1 MPAAERY
8 FGGVRYDSIIVGAGI
23 IGLSIGWRASQLGM
37 SVLVL
42 DRSDP
47 PDGASTV
54 AAGMLAP
61 VTEATFGEDALL
73 RLNLESAGRWPGFA
87 EELSICT
94 GVQLGGHEPGIL
106 HLALDRD
113 QSEALHRLFDY
124 QRSLGLNAEWL
135 SSSACR
141 RLEPGLHPS
150 TRGGILAHSDSA
162 VDPRKVVD
170 ALRAALKA
178 AGGEL
183 RLGDEVA
190 EVAGGSNPEARLA
203 TGETIQARTVVVA
216 AGSWSG
222 RLPGIPSYVGKAI
235 RPVKGQILRLRQTAS
250 LPVPVTHVLRTEE
263 VYLVPRPGG
272 EVVVG
277 ATVEEKGFDPAP
289 TAGGVFE
296 LLRAAGELLPGS
308 REMELVEVTA
318 GLRPGTPD
326 NAPLLG
332 TVAPG
337 VVVATGHYRNGVLL
351 APVTADGIAG
361 LLAKGDLPDELAGFA
376 PDRFDR

>member
-1 MPAAERY
+1 
-8 FGGVRYDSIIVGAGI
+8 VRYDSIIVGAGV
-23 IGLSIGWRASQLGM
+23 IGLSIGWRASQLGL

-61 VTEATFGEDALL
+61 VTEATYGEDALL
-73 RLNLESAGRWPGFA
+73 RLNLESARRWPGFA
-87 EELSICT
+87 EELSMSA
-94 GVQLGGHEPGIL
+94 GVDLSGHEPGIL

-113 QSEALHRLFDY
+113 QAEALRRLFDY
-124 QRSLGLNAEWL
+124 QQSLGLEAEWL
-135 SSSACR
+135 ASSACR

-150 TRGGILAHSDSA
+150 TRAGILAHADAA
-162 VDPRKVVD
+162 VDPRKVVE
-170 ALRAALKA
+170 ALRAALRA

-183 RLGDEVA
+183 RLAGEVA
-190 EVAGGSNPEARLA
+190 EVTGGSDPAVRLRS
-203 TGETIQARTVVVA
+203 GETIPAGTVVVA

-222 RLPGIPSYVGKAI
+222 RIAGVPPYLGKAI
-235 RPVKGQILRLRQTAS
+235 RPVKGQILRLRQAAS
-250 LPVPVTHVLRTEE
+250 FPVPVTRVLRTEE

-277 ATVEEKGFDPAP
+277 ATVEEKGFDAAP

-296 LLRAAGELLPGS
+296 LLRAAGELLPGV
-308 REMELVEVTA
+308 REMELVEVAA

-332 TVAPG
+332 AVAPG
-337 VVVATGHYRNGVLL
+337 LVVATGHYRNGVLL

-361 LLAKGDLPDELAGFA
+361 LLAKGDLPDELAAFA
-376 PDRFDR
+376 PDRFNR